1 MKKIAILCSGGDCQ
15 AMNACIKA
23 VADTCDANGIELLGI
38 NRGYQGLIENDV
50 RSLKKIDVANIE
62 TIAGL
67 FIIFGG
73 IIFHLNISK
82 KLLKK
87 SYSILS

>member
-1 MKKIAILCSGGDCQ
+1 MR
-15 AMNACIKA
+15 IKTEI
-23 VADTCDANGIELLGI
+23 V
-38 NRGYQGLIENDV
+38 
-50 RSLKKIDVANIE
+50 NIE

-67 FIIFGG
+67 FIIFGE